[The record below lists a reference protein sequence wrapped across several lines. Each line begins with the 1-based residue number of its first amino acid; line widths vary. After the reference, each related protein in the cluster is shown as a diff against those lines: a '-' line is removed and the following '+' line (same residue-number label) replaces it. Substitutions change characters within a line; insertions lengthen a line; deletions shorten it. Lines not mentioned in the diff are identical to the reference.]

1 MDDRKL
7 KDRMREE
14 LRKLKA
20 LSWKARIAY
29 VWDYYKLQ
37 MVILVVI
44 ILAVN
49 LAFTIYH
56 NLQIDTL
63 LYVCMVNC
71 NTYYVDS
78 EALTADY
85 TEYLGGIGDK
95 EEISIDTSILLDEE
109 DYSTSYAN
117 QMKFTAVISAQ
128 MADVILMDAENF
140 EEYAGWSYF
149 MDLRD
154 IFSEEQ
160 LEQWSDLLVYMEN
173 EEGESAPYAIDLA
186 NAPKLLEY
194 SVYPDDGTVYGGV
207 VVNGVN
213 IDATAEFFDW
223 LFSE

>member
-7 KDRMREE
+7 KDRIRDEWG
-14 LRKLKA
+14 KLKT
-20 LSWKARIAY
+20 LSWKARLAY

-37 MVILVVI
+37 MVIIVVI
-44 ILAVN
+44 ILAIN
-49 LAFTIYH
+49 LGFTIYH

-63 LYVCMVNC
+63 LYVYMVNC
-71 NTYYVDS
+71 NTYYVDPD
-78 EALTADY
+78 ELVEDY

-95 EEISIDTSILLDEE
+95 EEISMDTSVLLDEE

-128 MADVILMDAENF
+128 MADVVLMDEENF

-149 MDLRD
+149 FDLREVLT
-154 IFSEEQ
+154 EEQ

-173 EEGESAPYAIDLA
+173 EDGESAPYAINLTD
-186 NAPKLLEY
+186 APKLQEY
-194 SVYPDDGTVYGGV
+194 DVYPDTSTVYGGV
-207 VVNGVN
+207 IVNGVN
-213 IDATAEFFDW
+213 VDATSEFFDW